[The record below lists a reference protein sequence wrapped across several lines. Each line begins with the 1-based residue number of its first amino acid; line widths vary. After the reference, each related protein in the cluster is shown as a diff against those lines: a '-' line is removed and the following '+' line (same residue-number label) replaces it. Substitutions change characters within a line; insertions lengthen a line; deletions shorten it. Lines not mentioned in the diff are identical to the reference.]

1 MDFVNVI
8 LDLWMSDLGYNFL
21 EDLSNEENL
30 NVGDSSES
38 GFESVISSENF
49 FVKDEKVKNIDRISV
64 ELEKFQENRYILV
77 ENVECSNDVIKNYI
91 ENEKDFGYDFDS
103 DDESE
108 SILDIEILQVEN
120 VEFKERFFCRVCK
133 DNIVSVIFLLCVYM
147 CMCVQCYFVM
157 KECLIC
163 ML

>member
-64 ELEKFQENRYILV
+64 ELEKFQENKYILV
-77 ENVECSNDVIKNYI
+77 ENVECSNDMIKN
-91 ENEKDFGYDFDS
+91 
-103 DDESE
+103 
-108 SILDIEILQVEN
+108 
-120 VEFKERFFCRVCK
+120 
-133 DNIVSVIFLLCVYM
+133 
-147 CMCVQCYFVM
+147 
-157 KECLIC
+157 
-163 ML
+163 

>member
-49 FVKDEKVKNIDRISV
+49 VVKDEKVKNIDRISV

-77 ENVECSNDVIKNYI
+77 ENVEFSNDVIKN
-91 ENEKDFGYDFDS
+91 
-103 DDESE
+103 
-108 SILDIEILQVEN
+108 
-120 VEFKERFFCRVCK
+120 
-133 DNIVSVIFLLCVYM
+133 
-147 CMCVQCYFVM
+147 
-157 KECLIC
+157 
-163 ML
+163 